1 MSRHSQRPSQ
11 EQLKEAD
18 TIEAIASNN
27 ETLTDNNF
35 SVPGHLSSGT
45 ITRHFA
51 VEFAGS
57 LAEMADSPSLA
68 TWSPTEL
75 SIFQSRTRYAPGCSK
90 SEFRQGNLSSAILI
104 GMKIKKIESTFP
116 TPIGLTI
123 SGCKGNFYSGN
134 GSRYAYVAGTNES
147 THNMDKIVSFNHFLN
162 YSWNSF

>member
-90 SEFRQGNLSSAILI
+90 SEFRYVIHIPCSAENTAL
-104 GMKIKKIESTFP
+104 
-116 TPIGLTI
+116 
-123 SGCKGNFYSGN
+123 
-134 GSRYAYVAGTNES
+134 
-147 THNMDKIVSFNHFLN
+147 
-162 YSWNSF
+162 

>member
-1 MSRHSQRPSQ
+1 MSRHSARPST
-11 EQLKEAD
+11 EQMKEAD

-27 ETLTDNNF
+27 ETLTDNHF

-75 SIFQSRTRYAPGCSK
+75 SIFQSRTRYA
-90 SEFRQGNLSSAILI
+90 
-104 GMKIKKIESTFP
+104 
-116 TPIGLTI
+116 
-123 SGCKGNFYSGN
+123 
-134 GSRYAYVAGTNES
+134 
-147 THNMDKIVSFNHFLN
+147 
-162 YSWNSF
+162 